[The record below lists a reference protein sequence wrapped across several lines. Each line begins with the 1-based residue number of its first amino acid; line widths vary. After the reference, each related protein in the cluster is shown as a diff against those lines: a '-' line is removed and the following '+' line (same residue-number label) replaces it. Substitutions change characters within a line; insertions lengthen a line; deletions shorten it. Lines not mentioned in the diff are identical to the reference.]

1 MAGILNMNWQE
12 TEKKALALDIPHP
25 DRYAKSD
32 LIRTI
37 QKKEGN
43 FDCYGQALAGE
54 CGQVNCFWRRD
65 CLLHLSLPGLT
76 GQSSLI

>member
-1 MAGILNMNWQE
+1 MAGFLNMNWQE
-12 TEKKALALDIPHP
+12 TEKKALALAIPHP

-43 FDCYGQALAGE
+43 FDCYGQALTGE
-54 CGQVNCFWRRD
+54 CGQVNCSWRKD
-65 CLLHLSLPGLT
+65 CLPMSCHSRESGNPV
-76 GQSSLI
+76 